1 MRVGVFTSTVAHALL
16 LGWGLV
22 TWGAPDAFDVED
34 VEALPIDLVS
44 IEEFTQIQ
52 EGSQEAPKDG
62 PATPDQVINPEPRP
76 EAENLG
82 TQEQDQST
90 PETQE
95 QLAVEVEEARL
106 PEPVETQT
114 PEPTLRPDPE
124 PTPPQPEEAPAAP
137 ATEVA
142 PEPEQRQEVAPDPVE
157 EVIQAAEP
165 EPAPE
170 EQFVTLPDELPVPS
184 ARPEQPPAQTAQT
197 PERENRDAQEERQA
211 QQQPTNDEQPSEDIA
226 SLINRDR
233 GSGGGAASSNE
244 EASRG
249 GERSTGGT
257 TLTQSEMDSLRGQI
271 QACWSPPA
279 GVLDAAELR
288 VSVRFALDQSGR
300 LEGRPQV
307 TTSSGNRQAD
317 ESAVRAVQR
326 CNIQSDG
333 FQLPADKYAAWRD
346 VVVNFDPSEMF

>member
-22 TWGAPDAFDVED
+22 TWGAPEAFDVED
-34 VEALPIDLVS
+34 VEALPIELVS

-52 EGSQEAPKDG
+52 EGSQDAPKDG
-62 PATPDQVINPEPRP
+62 TAAPDQVINPEPVL
-76 EAENLG
+76 EAENFG
-82 TQEQDQST
+82 DQERDQST
-90 PETQE
+90 SATEE
-95 QLAVEVEEARL
+95 QLAVQVEEVRL
-106 PEPVETQT
+106 PEPVEPEAPAPT
-114 PEPTLRPDPE
+114 PRPDPE
-124 PTPPQPEEAPAAP
+124 PTPPQAEEEPAAP

-157 EVIQAAEP
+157 AAIEAAEP

-170 EQFVTLPDELPVPS
+170 EDFVTLPDVLPVPS

-197 PERENRDAQEERQA
+197 PERENREAQQERQA
-211 QQQPTNDEQPSEDIA
+211 QEQPTNDDQPSDDVA

-233 GSGGGAASSNE
+233 GSGGGAASSTE

-249 GERSTGGT
+249 GETTTGGT

-279 GVLDAAELR
+279 GVLDAADLR
-288 VSVRFALDQSGR
+288 VSVRFALDQSGK

-307 TTSSGNRQAD
+307 TLSSGNRQAD
-317 ESAVRAVQR
+317 ESAIRAVQR
-326 CNIQSDG
+326 CNLQNDG
-333 FQLPADKYAAWRD
+333 FQLPVDKYAAWRD